1 MRLPV
6 KYVLRKGAM
15 GDVLW
20 IEPLIKSLAASYK
33 RVVVVSKYIEL
44 FDNYPLK
51 NVTFVSE
58 LSLTAK
64 IFYGLEKLF
73 KVQYFFINLRDSY
86 ERNPTVHLLLAY
98 FAKAK
103 ESATFIYPSLYLSD
117 AEKSK
122 KISAYSKYAVIHLDK
137 YPDKQ
142 NFRNVHG
149 IDWQDVASRIR
160 GLGYDVVQIGKRE
173 HRLNGVEF
181 LDTSLRDLIALIN
194 NCAFFIGPDSGP
206 SHLAACLQKPAI
218 IMFGSVDPWL
228 RHIKHQF
235 NGFIMQGH
243 CELAGCYHRQPVREQ
258 ICLIEGN
265 GTEGPPKCSVHSTEE
280 INRYIASLVDL
291 ARERAKTGAADEV
304 NC

>member
-20 IEPLIKSLAASYK
+20 IEPLIKSLAASYRK
-33 RVVVVSKYIEL
+33 VVVVSEYIEL

-51 NVTFVSE
+51 NVTFVSK

-73 KVQYFFINLRDSY
+73 KVQYFFINLRNSY
-86 ERNPTVHLLLAY
+86 ESNPTVHLLFAY
-98 FAKAK
+98 FTKAK
-103 ESATFIYPSLYLSD
+103 QTAALTYPSLYLSE
-117 AEKSK
+117 AEKTK
-122 KISAYSKYAVIHLDK
+122 KITAYSKYAVIHLDR
-137 YPDKQ
+137 YPDEQ
-142 NFRNVHG
+142 NFRNVFG
-149 IDWQDVASRIR
+149 IDWKDVASYIR

-173 HRLNGVEF
+173 HRIDGVEF
-181 LDTSLRDLIALIN
+181 LDTSLRDLIVLIN

-218 IMFGSVDPWL
+218 IIFGSVNPWL

-235 NGFIMQGH
+235 NGIIMQGY
-243 CELAGCYHRQPVREQ
+243 CEFAGCYHRQRSREQ
-258 ICLIEGN
+258 ICLIGGDES
-265 GTEGPPKCSVHSTEE
+265 EILPKCSVHTNKK
-280 INRYIASLVDL
+280 INSCIDSLIGL
-291 ARERAKTGAADEV
+291 ARNGANIDATDAA
-304 NC
+304 NH